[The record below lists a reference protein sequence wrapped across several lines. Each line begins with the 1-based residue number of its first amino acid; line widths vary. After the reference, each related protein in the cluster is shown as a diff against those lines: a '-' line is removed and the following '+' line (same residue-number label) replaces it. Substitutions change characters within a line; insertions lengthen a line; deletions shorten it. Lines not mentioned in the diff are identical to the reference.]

1 MQRPQSAMSQST
13 RPGSAMQNKPTEMS
27 MRSSFYSEANTTGDK
42 KLVDTFKLSNVLE
55 LSQQEQ

>member
-13 RPGSAMQNKPTEMS
+13 RPGSAMLNKPTEMS
-27 MRSSFYSEANTTGDK
+27 MRSSFYSEANNTGDK

-55 LSQQEQ
+55 LSH